1 MVAVRRG
8 KSVLHQSKILCVP
21 STDVFCF
28 AERMDDS
35 SAVVHPEST
44 TSFPTIWALP
54 LCLLA
59 AAATCPST
67 AHSPLRRGPLHT
79 LRAPAPPKSPSLAPA
94 QVSCCSRLSL
104 RGGMAEEK
112 PELLPANVVPR
123 HYDLCITP
131 DLKEFVFKGV
141 VTIELDVVASTDT
154 IELHGCHACAC
165 LDSSSPRNP
174 GCAPSPLDALR
185 TCTCGCSHLILA
197 LM

>member
-1 MVAVRRG
+1 MFFISRNG
-8 KSVLHQSKILCVP
+8 D
-21 STDVFCF
+21 T
-28 AERMDDS
+28 
-35 SAVVHPEST
+35 T
-44 TSFPTIWALP
+44 TSWALP

-94 QVSCCSRLSL
+94 ELSCCSRLSL

-154 IELHGCHACAC
+154 IELHGCQACAC
-165 LDSSSPRNP
+165 LFSCSPRNH
-174 GCAPSPLDALR
+174 GCAPPPLDMLR
-185 TCTCGCSHLILA
+185 VYLWLLASHTCAHESNMRLSQYICTHKPRSSVSCMNTLGFGRRS
-197 LM
+197 

>member
-1 MVAVRRG
+1 
-8 KSVLHQSKILCVP
+8 
-21 STDVFCF
+21 
-28 AERMDDS
+28 
-35 SAVVHPEST
+35 
-44 TSFPTIWALP
+44 
-54 LCLLA
+54 
-59 AAATCPST
+59 
-67 AHSPLRRGPLHT
+67 
-79 LRAPAPPKSPSLAPA
+79 
-94 QVSCCSRLSL
+94 
-104 RGGMAEEK
+104 MAEEK

-141 VTIELDVVASTDT
+141 VAIELDVVASTDT

-165 LDSSSPRNP
+165 LFSSSPRNP